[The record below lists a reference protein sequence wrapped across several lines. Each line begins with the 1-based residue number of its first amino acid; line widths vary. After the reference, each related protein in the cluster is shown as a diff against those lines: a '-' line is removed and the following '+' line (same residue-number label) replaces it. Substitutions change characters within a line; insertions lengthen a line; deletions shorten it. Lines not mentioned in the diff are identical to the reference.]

1 MALTDVRVRQMAIQR
16 LQMRKA
22 ARGCVLAICACFGF
36 AGAAGVAQGP
46 TLAMLDRLEPGL
58 WEVTPHGAQSSAA
71 QLCIDNGR
79 KLIQIR
85 HAREACRR
93 FVIED
98 TAGAVVVQYTCPT
111 GGYGHTKVRFEN
123 PRLVQVETQGIDNG
137 LPFNF
142 TAEAR
147 RTGSCGR

>member
-1 MALTDVRVRQMAIQR
+1 MR
-16 LQMRKA
+16 LGA
-22 ARGCVLAICACFGF
+22 VAICAFAGF
-36 AGAAGVAQGP
+36 ASAAGIAQGP
-46 TLAMLDRLEPGL
+46 ALAMLDRLEPGL
-58 WEVTPHGAQSSAA
+58 WEVTPHGAASNGA
-71 QLCIDNGR
+71 QLCIDSGR

-85 HAREACRR
+85 HSRETCRK
-93 FVIED
+93 FVVED
-98 TAGAVVVQYTCPT
+98 NAGTVVVQYTCPT

-147 RTGSCGR
+147 RTGSCSR